1 MADSKTIELVAF
13 KGSDYSK
20 SNIRNVELYFYY
32 PNYNLQEDL
41 IVIELTNQNERKNY
55 IKEKNSSNIKR
66 FFIPKQLI
74 NEVDNQFY
82 KFEIYL
88 DKAELTSKEFSNEE
102 ILIRCSVLK
111 NYAENATLENLKIDT
126 EKPLFEFPEN
136 TIKNKTQIY
145 SASGR
150 SDKSK
155 IKKLIDTRGINI
167 DSYEQ
172 VIKNEK
178 ESVDEKKF
186 NNDSSESSISF
197 DEDFYRIF
205 VNFALL
211 LANADGQL
219 TSDEEESITD
229 LAPTYL
235 NKNKIRGILNVSKM
249 EYQKNNITFSALVYE
264 VNQIYKF
271 DEKKTLLNS
280 LYMVSVADGNVD
292 PEELKLLE
300 LIADNIG
307 VDFQSIKKIRRATL
321 EKVKYQKIIEDFS
334 DLEINFNASIGEQ
347 IEQAKYQ
354 MWLWNSRLAIP
365 NDPRTITEY
374 QLLIDKYSR
383 FLSNQ
388 EKQGHKIIDDDRKN
402 ISFDNETTYRRTSER
417 EEYDYDDDE
426 EEYDYD
432 DDDEEYDYDDDDEEY
447 DYEVYENYDLIKLK
461 KYSKEN
467 FSPPPPTTDI
477 RVMEKRKKHKRAYA
491 RWSDDEEEFLVFL
504 YDEKDYDY
512 KTIADILQRQT
523 SAITA
528 RLSKLGFIEDHYD
541 YWS

>member
-1 MADSKTIELVAF
+1 MANSKTIELVAF

-20 SNIRNVELYFYY
+20 SSIRNLELYLYY
-32 PNYNLQEDL
+32 PNYNLEEDL

-55 IKEKNSSNIKR
+55 ITEKNSSNIKR

-74 NEVDNQFY
+74 NEVDKQFY

-88 DKAELTSKEFSNEE
+88 DKVELTSKEFSNEE

-111 NYAENATLENLKIDT
+111 NYVDNATLENLKMDT

-155 IKKLIDTRGINI
+155 IKKLIDTRGINK

-186 NNDSSESSISF
+186 DNDSSESSISF

-205 VNFALL
+205 VKFALL

-249 EYQKNNITFSALVYE
+249 EYQKNNITFSGLVYE

-292 PEELKLLE
+292 PEELRFLE

-321 EKVKYQKIIEDFS
+321 EKVKYQKTIEDFS

-365 NDPRTITEY
+365 NDPRTIAEY

-402 ISFDNETTYRRTSER
+402 ISFDIETTYRRTSER
-417 EEYDYDDDE
+417 EEYDYDN
-426 EEYDYD
+426 
-432 DDDEEYDYDDDDEEY
+432 DEEYDYDDDEEY
-447 DYEVYENYDLIKLK
+447 DYEVYEDYDLIKLK

-504 YDEKDYDY
+504 YDERDYDY
-512 KTIADILQRQT
+512 KTIAEILQRQT

>member
-1 MADSKTIELVAF
+1 LADSKTIELVAF

-55 IKEKNSSNIKR
+55 ITEKNSLNIKR
-66 FFIPKQLI
+66 FFVPKQLI

-167 DSYEQ
+167 DSDEQ

-186 NNDSSESSISF
+186 DIDSSESSISF

-264 VNQIYKF
+264 VNEIYKF

-292 PEELKLLE
+292 PEELRFLE
-300 LIADNIG
+300 LIADNVG

-321 EKVKYQKIIEDFS
+321 EKVKYQKTIEDFS

-354 MWLWNSRLAIP
+354 MTLWNSRLAIA
-365 NDPRTITEY
+365 DARSISEY
-374 QLLIDKYSR
+374 QLLIDKYAR
-383 FLSNQ
+383 FLSYQ
-388 EKQGHKIIDDDRKN
+388 EKKGHKIINEDRRKT
-402 ISFDNETTYRRTSER
+402 SFDNQDAYRRTSER
-417 EEYDYDDDE
+417 EEYDYDN
-426 EEYDYD
+426 
-432 DDDEEYDYDDDDEEY
+432 DEEYDYDDDEEY
-447 DYEVYENYDLIKLK
+447 DYEVYEDYDLIKLK

-467 FSPPPPTTDI
+467 FPLPPPKTDI
-477 RVMEKRKKHKRAYA
+477 RVMEIRKKHKRAYA
-491 RWSDDEEEFLVFL
+491 KWSDDEEEFLVFL
-504 YDEKDYDY
+504 YDERDYDY
-512 KTIADILQRQT
+512 KTIADILQRQIG
-523 SAITA
+523 AITS
-528 RLSKLGFIEDHYD
+528 RLSQLGFIEDRYD
-541 YWS
+541 Y

>member
-1 MADSKTIELVAF
+1 LANSKTIELVAF

-20 SNIRNVELYFYY
+20 SSIRNLELYLYY
-32 PNYNLQEDL
+32 PNYNLEEDL

-55 IKEKNSSNIKR
+55 ITEKNSSNIKR

-74 NEVDNQFY
+74 NEVDKQFY

-88 DKAELTSKEFSNEE
+88 DKVELTSKEFSNEE

-111 NYAENATLENLKIDT
+111 NYVDNATLENLKMDT

-145 SASGR
+145 STSGR

-155 IKKLIDTRGINI
+155 IKKLIDTRGINK

-186 NNDSSESSISF
+186 DNDSSESSISF

-205 VNFALL
+205 VKFALL

-249 EYQKNNITFSALVYE
+249 EYQKNNITFSGLVYE

-292 PEELKLLE
+292 PEELRFLE

-321 EKVKYQKIIEDFS
+321 EKVKYQKTIEDFS

-365 NDPRTITEY
+365 NDPRTIAEY

-402 ISFDNETTYRRTSER
+402 ISFDIETTYRRTSER
-417 EEYDYDDDE
+417 EEYDYDN
-426 EEYDYD
+426 
-432 DDDEEYDYDDDDEEY
+432 DEEYDYDNDEEYDYDDDEEY
-447 DYEVYENYDLIKLK
+447 DYEVYEDYDLIKLK

-504 YDEKDYDY
+504 YDERDYDY